1 MGFNGPRHFIAERK
15 TLMELDNIIF
25 LLSLFFMDIWLEG
38 LTTGLKVVLEWEPQV
53 SQDQISLAFIA
64 VAGGPKERFA
74 SNFVGWMVS
83 LFLVLL
89 LLVNNLNAYKCKT
102 TSLHLCLIIF
112 KTSFIELQTFK
123 DLTVDF
129 SIQSFFSFNLKVSF
143 YGYFLLNKQEKLW
156 LWTFWILGNTEPE
169 PKLIKYPNGSKIFV
183 FKEPN
188 PIRTEIFRLTKQ
200 QDECQISILVAIG
213 SEEQIQS
220 WMNNKLGSVYLHFPL
235 LSLYKVLN
243 LYSNISLRCTIGWMG
258 ITVLCTPVDC
268 LFSKV
273 KIFYEDLFF
282 QSHVVLWIA
291 INFIMNHINSN
302 NIQTCLLSLD

>member
-1 MGFNGPRHFIAERK
+1 MAQDILLQREI

-64 VAGGPKERFA
+64 VAGAPKERFA

-129 SIQSFFSFNLKVSF
+129 SIFFSFNLKLGF

-156 LWTFWILGNTEPE
+156 LWAFWILGNTKPE
-169 PKLIKYPNGSKIFV
+169 PKLIK
-183 FKEPN
+183 
-188 PIRTEIFRLTKQ
+188 
-200 QDECQISILVAIG
+200 IS
-213 SEEQIQS
+213 E
-220 WMNNKLGSVYLHFPL
+220 
-235 LSLYKVLN
+235 
-243 LYSNISLRCTIGWMG
+243 
-258 ITVLCTPVDC
+258 
-268 LFSKV
+268 
-273 KIFYEDLFF
+273 
-282 QSHVVLWIA
+282 
-291 INFIMNHINSN
+291 
-302 NIQTCLLSLD
+302 